1 MEVYRMKRI
10 YVMLL
15 GLLLLCGCADGST
28 GGVMP
33 DNGETAAYEEEGEE
47 APEPMDDLMK
57 ISTWVLDPELEGKG
71 YWAYSDDYRTH
82 NRYGYWVPNEGE
94 SDVDEDKVFVKEQLR
109 TGKVYTMAPMGYQ
122 LTANLNLYFE
132 FDGLVTVEKTEPADN
147 TILTVFNTGDT
158 WSNQWSGETVVSA
171 YAPCTVNI
179 LPVGKIL
186 GSEGGSGLLIWP
198 DTLAGKEYLLTVKGY
213 ELDGSLMVTAQIK
226 LTTLE
231 DAAYPYEEVVKN
243 TSRGYSA
250 VWQAGEK
257 RTRFCS
263 VEVVSYEYSDQ
274 YKMMMTE

>member
-1 MEVYRMKRI
+1 MKRI
-10 YVMLL
+10 YVILL

-47 APEPMDDLMK
+47 APEAMEDLLK

-71 YWAYSDDYRTH
+71 YWAYSEDYRTYKW
-82 NRYGYWVPNEGE
+82 NGYWVPNEGE
-94 SDVDEDKVFVKEQLR
+94 NDADEDDVFVKEQLQ
-109 TGKVYTMAPMGYQ
+109 TGKVYTMAPFGIYR
-122 LTANLNLYFE
+122 TANLNLYFD
-132 FDGLVTVEKTEPADN
+132 FDGLVTVEKTEPDDN
-147 TILTVFNTGDT
+147 TILAVFNIGDR
-158 WSNQWSGETVVSA
+158 WANQWSGEKVVSA
-171 YAPCTVNI
+171 YGPCTANI
-179 LPVGKIL
+179 LPVGKVL
-186 GSEGGSGLLIWP
+186 GSEGGSGLLIWR
-198 DTLAGKEYLLTVKGY
+198 DTLVDREYLLTVKGY
-213 ELDGSLMVTAQIK
+213 ELNGSLMVTAQIK

-243 TSRGYSA
+243 TQRGYSA
-250 VWQAGEK
+250 VWQSGEE